1 MREAGLVFRTAS
13 APALTG
19 KDKPLRVEIRYT
31 AVLEGQAGANKAAVD
46 EACALRER
54 DMGPIG
60 GDDLYDIAYGQSGV
74 SYEKAAERAR
84 RELVKGDR
92 KKMSA
97 ELAVTVDLH
106 VAAASTNCQ
115 AIKGQLDRAS
125 ERGDERT
132 LVLMKQLLQPKL
144 VSAGGG
150 WKGTKM
156 KDLLGCIHGGD
167 KPLERAIS
175 ELEGRLKKR

>member
-1 MREAGLVFRTAS
+1 
-13 APALTG
+13 
-19 KDKPLRVEIRYT
+19 
-31 AVLEGQAGANKAAVD
+31 
-46 EACALRER
+46 
-54 DMGPIG
+54 
-60 GDDLYDIAYGQSGV
+60 V

-92 KKMSA
+92 KKMSP

-106 VAAASTNCQ
+106 VASASNNCQ
-115 AIKGQLDRAS
+115 AVKGLLDRAS

-132 LVLMKQLLQPKL
+132 LVLMKLLLQPKL

-150 WKGTKM
+150 MRGNKM
-156 KDLLGCIHGGD
+156 RDLFGCIHGGD
-167 KPLERAIS
+167 KPLDKAIS